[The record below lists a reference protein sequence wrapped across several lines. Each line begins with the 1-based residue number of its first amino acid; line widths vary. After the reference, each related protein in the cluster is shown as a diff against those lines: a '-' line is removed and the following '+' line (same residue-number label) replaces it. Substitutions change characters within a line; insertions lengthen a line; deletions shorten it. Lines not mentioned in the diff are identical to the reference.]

1 MIAPAR
7 VVGSLRRRHPACS
20 SAGAGQQLRA
30 LLRLRLPR
38 SQGSS
43 VRDGLSCCICIATRC
58 CATPSTQCSLI
69 YTVAMQVVGCGQRNT
84 IEYDWRIHRRG
95 GWAGRQC
102 ACVGMPGGVGD
113 RPVADHFR
121 SIRVLYP
128 GALHEWYVPLFRVLS
143 STHEWY
149 VPLFR
154 VLGSTADTL
163 QRYLFD
169 TH

>member
-1 MIAPAR
+1 MTGEHAAVHNGRALIQRLLWHRVRSSRRTHMVCHSIPALALGILNDR
-7 VVGSLRRRHPACS
+7 TGSR
-20 SAGAGQQLRA
+20 LRA

-113 RPVADHFR
+113 RPVADHFW
-121 SIRVLYP
+121 SIRVLSP
-128 GALHEWYVPLFRVLS
+128 GALHEWYVS
-143 STHEWY
+143 A
-149 VPLFR
+149 
-154 VLGSTADTL
+154 TA
-163 QRYLFD
+163 
-169 TH
+169 